1 MQPGLDGSREEGSIP
16 WRAVGYDGFLLP
28 SNVGNAINPMDISGH
43 DGILQPLT
51 GNSVKVYHSQT

>member
-1 MQPGLDGSREEGSIP
+1 MGAEKGEVIP
-16 WRAVGYDGFLLP
+16 WREVGFVGFLLP